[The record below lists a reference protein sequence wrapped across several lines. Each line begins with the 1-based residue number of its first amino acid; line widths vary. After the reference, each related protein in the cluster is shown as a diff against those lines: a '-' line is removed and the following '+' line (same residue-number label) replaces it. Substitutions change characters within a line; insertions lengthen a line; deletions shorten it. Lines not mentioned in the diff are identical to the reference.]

1 MILYKINF
9 QLDLDITSNVILA
22 YMYHLRNRKVYFS
35 VLSKNLNICEKTIQ
49 RKCKEL
55 QEKGYLI
62 NKKIY
67 NKDKEQVEFLRLFTK
82 KTFDLY
88 QTTEERKEYFK
99 KNVVNLPSWYNDYK
113 KEQKTKIEK
122 EESPKNE
129 KDIQEIVKDLFG

>member
-9 QLDLDITSNVILA
+9 QNDLDITSNVLLA

-35 VLSKNLNICEKTIQ
+35 VLAKNLNICEKTIQ

-67 NKDKEQVEFLRLFTK
+67 NKDREQVEFLRLFTK

-99 KNVVNLPSWYNDYK
+99 KNVVNLPSWYNEYK
-113 KEQKTKIEK
+113 NEQKTKKEK

>member
-9 QLDLDITSNVILA
+9 QSDLDITTNVLLA
-22 YMYHLRNRKVYFS
+22 YMYHLRNRKIYFS
-35 VLSKNLNICEKTIQ
+35 VLAKNLNISEKTIQ

-67 NKDKEQVEFLRLFTK
+67 NKDKEQVQFLRLFTK

-88 QTTEERKEYFK
+88 QTDNERKGVF
-99 KNVVNLPSWYNDYK
+99 
-113 KEQKTKIEK
+113 
-122 EESPKNE
+122 
-129 KDIQEIVKDLFG
+129 

>member
-9 QLDLDITSNVILA
+9 QNELDLTANVLLA

-35 VLSKNLNICEKTIQ
+35 VLAKNLNISEKTIQ
-49 RKCKEL
+49 RKCKDL

-88 QTTEERKEYFK
+88 QTDKERKEYFK
-99 KNVVNLPSWYNDYK
+99 KNSVSVPHWYDDYK
-113 KEQKTKIEK
+113 NKKETEEISENEK
-122 EESPKNE
+122 KEIEESAK
-129 KDIQEIVKDLFG
+129 KIFG

>member
-9 QLDLDITSNVILA
+9 QNDLDLTANVLLS
-22 YMYHLRNRKVYFS
+22 YMYHLRNRKIYFS
-35 VLSKNLNICEKTIQ
+35 VLAKNLNISEKTIQ
-49 RKCKEL
+49 RKCKDL

-88 QTTEERKEYFK
+88 QTDNERKEFFK
-99 KNVVNLPSWYNDYK
+99 KNSVSVPPWYNDYK
-113 KEQKTKIEK
+113 NKKET
-122 EESPKNE
+122 EELSENE
-129 KDIQEIVKDLFG
+129 KKEILESAKKIFG

>member
-9 QLDLDITSNVILA
+9 QIDLDLTSNVLLA
-22 YMYHLRNRKVYFS
+22 YMFHLRNRKIYFS
-35 VLSKNLNICEKTIQ
+35 VLAKNLNISEKTIQ

-67 NKDKEQVEFLRLFTK
+67 NKDKEQVQFLRLFTK

-88 QTTEERKEYFK
+88 QSQEERKEYFK
-99 KNVVNLPSWYNDYK
+99 KNSVSVPSWYIDYK
-113 KEQKTKIEK
+113 NKKETEEISENEK
-122 EESPKNE
+122 KEIEESAK
-129 KDIQEIVKDLFG
+129 KIFG